1 MLELPR
7 GVTRAARKKIKYQI
21 VSMSNMRD
29 AGHTFVSKVQHRL
42 SCEATDQYVSA
53 IVAGSRNSLSG
64 FSFGNQA
71 RVRGLCAR
79 CGAGVFRNI
88 PSKTLATF
96 GSGQGSRAGR
106 RLVDDAVDDDVEDV
120 DALRAIR
127 LGERLRQRAG
137 ACAGTDRSVRLA
149 SNFRRDVQDTCCGD
163 AAAKRII

>member
-1 MLELPR
+1 MLELPH
-7 GVTRAARKKIKYQI
+7 GVTRAREKIKYQI

-53 IVAGSRNSLSG
+53 IVAGSRNSSFG

-88 PSKTLATF
+88 PSKN
-96 GSGQGSRAGR
+96 SGDVRFRSGFPRGPPAGR
-106 RLVDDAVDDDVEDV
+106 R
-120 DALRAIR
+120 
-127 LGERLRQRAG
+127 
-137 ACAGTDRSVRLA
+137 
-149 SNFRRDVQDTCCGD
+149 RR
-163 AAAKRII
+163 R

>member
-7 GVTRAARKKIKYQI
+7 GVTRAREKIKYQI

-53 IVAGSRNSLSG
+53 IVAGSRNSSFG

-96 GSGQGSRAGR
+96 GSGRFPRWAAGWSTTPSMTTWKTWTPFGPY
-106 RLVDDAVDDDVEDV
+106 V
-120 DALRAIR
+120 
-127 LGERLRQRAG
+127 
-137 ACAGTDRSVRLA
+137 LA
-149 SNFRRDVQDTCCGD
+149 SDCDSARTPARELTARSGWPRIFDVQDTCCGD